1 MGCQRLWGLREIKYN
16 LIVYLI
22 LLKLDRTYSNS
33 GNLLE
38 QKEEVTHYVG
48 MSKEKIGK
56 VFAYLNSVAFNYTL
70 GNPPK
75 MDKAAFSMRKN

>member
-22 LLKLDRTYSNS
+22 LLKLDRTYSTS
-33 GNLLE
+33 GNLFE

-48 MSKEKIGK
+48 MSKEEIGK
-56 VFAYLNSVAFNYTL
+56 VFAYLNSVSFNYPF

-75 MDKAAFSMRKN
+75 MDKAVFSARKK